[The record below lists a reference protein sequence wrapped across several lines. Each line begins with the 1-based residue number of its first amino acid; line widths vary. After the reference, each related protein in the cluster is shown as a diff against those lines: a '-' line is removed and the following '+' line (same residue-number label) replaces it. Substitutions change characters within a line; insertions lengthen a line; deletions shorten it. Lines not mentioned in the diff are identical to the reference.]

1 MNVRY
6 AISFGRSPGGLEMSE
21 ISQTRKSGLSTG
33 FALDRPL
40 CYHCH
45 GDNPSGEPGYGDV
58 GVALPD
64 QKFWN
69 REATMLVAGL
79 EFTGR

>member
-1 MNVRY
+1 
-6 AISFGRSPGGLEMSE
+6 MSAN
-21 ISQTRKSGLSTG
+21 SQTRKSGLSTG
-33 FALDRPL
+33 LALDRPL
-40 CYHCH
+40 CYRRH

-64 QKFWN
+64 QEFWN
-69 REATMLVAGL
+69 REATILVTGL